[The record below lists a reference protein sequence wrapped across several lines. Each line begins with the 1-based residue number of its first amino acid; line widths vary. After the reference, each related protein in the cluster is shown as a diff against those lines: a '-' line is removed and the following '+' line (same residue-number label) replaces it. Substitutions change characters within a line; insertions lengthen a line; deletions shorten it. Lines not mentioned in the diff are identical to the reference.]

1 MSSLSEKKFNAINNF
16 LNKYIDSTAAKYF
29 REARKNGTDLEWL
42 KDNWNL
48 LEEEELWNR
57 SFKSL
62 DDLTLPPFKQM
73 DNVYNSYPDYDKI
86 PKAKLRVILDEG
98 DFTEEQ
104 LKRHYDARK
113 KSKEQ
118 IDRINEERWNA
129 IDKQRNEGERAKDNS
144 YYMRPIANEYA
155 RKHYIQGH
163 PTQAAINEVA
173 GKVAAASD
181 FLPWPYSYGGPLIR
195 TAQKFAADEPVAN
208 AHTALDWG
216 AGSLGILGKIPG
228 VKDFA
233 RTTTSRLADIFLK
246 GKGQNTKEIKSVVNA
261 KLLKEQQE
269 EAARELA
276 LITKNLDNMTDRQ
289 LIEIEAN
296 TTNPILKSNVRA
308 LLKAKGEYRTAEIA
322 RGNKNVAYNDEAA
335 NRAADVAAEKA
346 EAYDKAINKTVTD
359 AANIQPTLEVQAN
372 KVKGGQVYGYEG
384 DPDALIPYF
393 KDVPA
398 EDIIKFE
405 QTNMQ
410 PKWYNT
416 LAGKAILGAERKA
429 VSNRIAGR
437 RWDEINYD
445 PKYDEDKA
453 IKDIISMYSDEWL
466 NNRYP
471 HMDDPLVK
479 AAYDKWINDLRTSGN
494 NLDKLYRIGEY

>member
-1 MSSLSEKKFNAINNF
+1 MKKFSDEQINSIKND
-16 LNKYIDSTAAKYF
+16 LNKWFPKGYAESFDRSKDKAKWF
-29 REARKNGTDLEWL
+29 KVNQDE
-42 KDNWNL
+42 L
-48 LEEEELWNR
+48 LTNDQFIKKYDIEELFNTD
-57 SFKSL
+57 FK
-62 DDLTLPPFKQM
+62 PM
-73 DNVYNSYPDYDKI
+73 DYMYKRYPDYSKLTENQIKRFENTSGLSRDELKKYYDSETERKQGI
-86 PKAKLRVILDEG
+86 AK
-98 DFTEEQ
+98 
-104 LKRHYDARK
+104 
-113 KSKEQ
+113 
-118 IDRINEERWNA
+118 INEERWKA

-144 YYMRPIANEYA
+144 YYMSPVANEYA

-181 FLPWPYSYGGPLIR
+181 FLPWPYSYGGPAIR
-195 TAQKFAADEPVAN
+195 TVQKWAADEPVAN
-208 AHTALDWG
+208 THTALDWG
-216 AGSLGILGKIPG
+216 AGSLGILGKIVPG

-233 RTTTSRLADIFLK
+233 RTTTSRLSDIFLK

-261 KLLKEQQE
+261 KLIKEQQE

-308 LLKAKGEYRTAEIA
+308 LLKAKGEYRTAEMV
-322 RGNKNVAYNDEAA
+322 RGNKNVVHNDEAA
-335 NRAADVAAEKA
+335 NRAADIAAEKA
-346 EAYDKAINKTVTD
+346 EAYDKAINKAATD

-384 DPDALIPYF
+384 DPDALLPYF

-398 EDIIKFE
+398 EDIVKFE
-405 QTNMQ
+405 QANMQ

-416 LAGKAILGAERKA
+416 LAGQAILAATRKA
-429 VSNRIAGR
+429 ANNRIASR
-437 RWDEINYD
+437 RWDEIDYD

-453 IKDIISMYSDEWL
+453 IKDIIGLYENDWL
-466 NNRYP
+466 NNVQP

-479 AAYDKWINDLRTSGN
+479 AAYDKWLSDLRMSPNGYST
-494 NLDKLYRIGEY
+494 LYKLGEY